1 MRLWWQEGT
10 LQGHLLPPF
19 KAWAGVW
26 VIFIQGALLKLS
38 LTPNPQQHFPEPRL
52 ACFHTGISQKS
63 HLRGGKLHMGPRIS
77 YRPFLTFSEVIVKS
91 CSGLSEDPGERCTAV
106 SERSDKSSFGHG
118 QT

>member
-38 LTPNPQQHFPEPRL
+38 LTPNPRQHFPEPRL
-52 ACFHTGISQKS
+52 ACFHTGISLMATRSCREQVRNTAQADTSPTTKSQKTS
-63 HLRGGKLHMGPRIS
+63 PSLLEKGN
-77 YRPFLTFSEVIVKS
+77 Y
-91 CSGLSEDPGERCTAV
+91 
-106 SERSDKSSFGHG
+106 SSP
-118 QT
+118 TSSSL